1 MGAITRGFANNIG
14 SSGILGAGAFNDAS
28 LGSITEM
35 PGVVTMNLL
44 STTTISSDAT
54 VSITANIDS
63 TYNQYWFLFTNI
75 HPEENDRHLKMQV
88 STNGG
93 SSYGVST
100 TNTNWRAAHKEDGSF
115 TFFGEIT
122 GNSVA
127 QSTSSF
133 IINEGMGNPN
143 DGSCSGFL
151 KLFSPSGT
159 THMKHYETEFSSMN
173 FQSPPQTVHYFTSG
187 QFETTSA
194 INAVQFTASSG
205 NLDSGTIK
213 LYGVC

>member
-14 SSGILGAGAFNDAS
+14 SSGILGAGAFNNTS

-54 VSITANIDS
+54 VNITANIDS
-63 TYNQYWFLFTNI
+63 TYNEYMLLFVNI
-75 HPEENDRHLKMQV
+75 HPEENDRHLKMQA

-93 SSYGVST
+93 SSYGVT
-100 TNTNWRAAHKEDGSF
+100 CTNTNFRAGHKEDGSF
-115 TFFGEIT
+115 TFLGYVD
-122 GNSVA
+122 NDVA

-133 IINEGMGNPN
+133 IINEGMGNEN
-143 DGSCSGFL
+143 DASCSGFV
-151 KLFSPSGT
+151 KLYNPAGT
-159 THMKHYETEFSSMN
+159 THVKHYVSQFSNMN
-173 FQSPPQTVHYFTSG
+173 FSNPPQSVNYFTAG
-187 QFETTSA
+187 YFNTTSA
-194 INAVQFTASSG
+194 VNAVQFTASAG
-205 NLDSGTIK
+205 DLDAGIIK